1 MSNKVIAEK
10 AVTTSLQ
17 KEEHQYYYPIVLD
30 PTSGTFKMTN
40 NGSAAAPCR
49 ITVIPK
55 NDLMLL
61 TIRGLSKEDIKVEK
75 IKAGEILVI
84 DGINREVTIDGKDAF
99 ASYDAWEFPRLA
111 PGTSEV
117 FFTNADTLTLSIEY
131 QPRYI

>member
-1 MSNKVIAEK
+1 MAMVIAEK
-10 AVTTSLQ
+10 AVVTTSTV
-17 KEEHQYYYPIVLD
+17 EENKYYYPIVID
-30 PTSGTFKMTN
+30 PSSGTFTMTN

-49 ITVIPK
+49 ITAVPK
-55 NDLMLL
+55 NDIMLL
-61 TIRGLSKEDIKVEK
+61 TIKGLSKEDIKVEK

-84 DGINREVTIDGKDAF
+84 DGINKEVTIDGKDAF
-99 ASYDAWEFPRLA
+99 DSYDAWEFPRLA